1 MMARCAILVMLVM
14 FLSLCPQL
22 IGDESLFKRGDVNG
36 NGEVEYIIDVI
47 GLLFYAF
54 ADGAPPPCL
63 DAADIDD
70 DGELFLIVDALML
83 LNWAYLDG
91 DIPPD
96 PGPYECGSDPTD
108 DDLDCDYTDC
118 S

>member
-1 MMARCAILVMLVM
+1 MKARCVILVMLVM
-14 FLSLCPQL
+14 FLCLCPQL
-22 IGDESLFKRGDVNG
+22 VGGESSFKRGDVNG
-36 NGEVEYIIDVI
+36 NGEVEYIIDAI
-47 GLLFYAF
+47 HGLLALFL
-54 ADGAPPPCL
+54 DGSPPPCL

-70 DGELFLIVDALML
+70 NGVLNLLDAVML
-83 LNWAYLDG
+83 LTWAYSDG

-108 DDLDCDYTDC
+108 DDLDCKDTDC